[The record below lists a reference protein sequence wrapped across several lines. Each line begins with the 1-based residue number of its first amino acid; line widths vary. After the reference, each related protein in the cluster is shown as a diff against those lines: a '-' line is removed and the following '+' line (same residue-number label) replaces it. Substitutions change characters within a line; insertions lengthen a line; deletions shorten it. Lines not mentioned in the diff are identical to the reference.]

1 LFQKFREGYVTEK
14 VKKGTFSM
22 VDVGLLRPI
31 PVDSLLQAGLRVTVE
46 VIDPVG
52 DSKKVRGNVVSPT
65 TPVQT
70 KGTYWG
76 YTVRCAESLGAVFTQ
91 CPYKEGY
98 DLLIGTSERGDQIP
112 NSLPSFKHVLVT
124 FGGLRGL
131 EMALEADD
139 SLKVDD
145 PALLFD
151 FYLNT
156 CPGQGSRTIR
166 TEEAILVT
174 MSALTPII
182 QNANC

>member
-1 LFQKFREGYVTEK
+1 MTEK
-14 VKKGTFSM
+14 AKKGSFSM

-31 PVDSLLQAGLRVTVE
+31 PVDSLLQSGLRVTVE
-46 VIDPVG
+46 VIDPTE
-52 DSKKVRGNVVSPT
+52 DFKKLRGNVVTPT
-65 TPVQT
+65 TPVHT
-70 KGTYWG
+70 NGTYWG
-76 YTVRCAESLGAVFTQ
+76 YNVRCAESLGAVFTQ

-98 DLLIGTSERGDQIP
+98 DLLIGTSERGEPIP
-112 NSLPSFKHVLVT
+112 NSLPCFKHVLIT

-131 EMALEADD
+131 ELALEADD

-182 QNANC
+182 LNANC